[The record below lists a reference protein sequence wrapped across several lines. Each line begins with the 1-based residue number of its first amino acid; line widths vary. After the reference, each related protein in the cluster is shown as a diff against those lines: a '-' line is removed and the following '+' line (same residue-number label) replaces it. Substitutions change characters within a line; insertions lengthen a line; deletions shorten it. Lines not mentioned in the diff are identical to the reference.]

1 MLKAVD
7 DVSEVPPLPKGD
19 ASGVKTTHI
28 DRASRDS
35 HIEQLSSSSSNSSS
49 KEKLTNTRESSKIP
63 KARN

>member
-19 ASGVKTTHI
+19 ASGVKTTPI

-35 HIEQLSSSSSNSSS
+35 HIEQLSS
-49 KEKLTNTRESSKIP
+49 KLKQF
-63 KARN
+63 KL

>member
-35 HIEQLSSSSSNSSS
+35 HIEQLSS
-49 KEKLTNTRESSKIP
+49 KLKQL
-63 KARN
+63 KL